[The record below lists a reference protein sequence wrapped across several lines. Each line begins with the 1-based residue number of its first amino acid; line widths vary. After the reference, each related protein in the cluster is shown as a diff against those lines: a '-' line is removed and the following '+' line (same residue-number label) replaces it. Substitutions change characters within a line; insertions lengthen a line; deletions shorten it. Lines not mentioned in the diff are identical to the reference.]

1 MAELTIRLEVDP
13 ATGKKNVIL
22 AYESDADALPME
34 HEDEH
39 RELVNQLIEGG
50 VVKASELGR
59 VVVERVEEKK
69 RPRLEAA
76 GEGAAERAAHEQD
89 A

>member
-22 AYESDADALPME
+22 EYASDADALPME

-39 RELVNQLIEGG
+39 RQLVDRLIEGG
-50 VVKASELGR
+50 IVKAGELGR
-59 VVVERVEEKK
+59 VVVER
-69 RPRLEAA
+69 AS
-76 GEGAAERAAHEQD
+76 EQD
-89 A
+89 APQLEADEQELSARASREQGA